1 MIRREQRRGFFAA
14 VGAVW
19 FVGLA
24 GVIGGGGCAD
34 DAGDG
39 ALRIVRNQA
48 ITDDGGCVVSSQL
61 TNNGRSGGAIEVSS
75 PADYVLTP
83 VIQNYA
89 TSQSGRF
96 TSQRTAFLEGA
107 RIDLSFANPDLF
119 TAAELAQLGEDDLL
133 KFSIGF
139 SAAVLPDSGT
149 AGVGFSIVPAELL
162 SRIQPKLAAVG
173 NSTVVNV
180 RLRVY
185 GEMGGGEVESESFFY
200 PVTVCDSTKVPC
212 VIASTF
218 TCGATGLPE
227 VRQGNACNPF
237 QDGPVDCCIAAG
249 VITCPGIAGAGVVD

>member
-1 MIRREQRRGFFAA
+1 MVRREQRRGFLA
-14 VGAVW
+14 VVGTVW

-24 GVIGGGGCAD
+24 SLTGCAD

-39 ALRIVRNQA
+39 ALRIIRNQA
-48 ITDDGGCVVSSQL
+48 LGDDGGCVVSSQL

-83 VIQNYA
+83 VIQNFA

-133 KFSIGF
+133 KFSVGF

-149 AGVGFSIVPAELL
+149 AGVGFAIVPAELL
-162 SRIQPKLAAVG
+162 RRIQPKLAAAG
-173 NSTVVNV
+173 NTTVVNV
-180 RLRVY
+180 RLRVF

-218 TCGATGLPE
+218 PCKATGVPE
-227 VRQGNACNPF
+227 VRKGNACNPF
-237 QDGPVDCCIAAG
+237 QDGPVDCCLDASS
-249 VITCPGIAGAGVVD
+249 TLFCPGTAGT

>member
-1 MIRREQRRGFFAA
+1 MVRRQHRRGFFAA
-14 VGAVW
+14 VGAVGLI
-19 FVGLA
+19 GLA
-24 GVIGGGGCAD
+24 ALAGCAE

-39 ALRIVRNQA
+39 ALRIIRNQA
-48 ITDDGGCVVSSQL
+48 IEDDGGCVVSSSL
-61 TNNGRSGGAIEVSS
+61 TTNGRSGGTIEVAS

-89 TSQSGRF
+89 SSASNKLI
-96 TSQRTAFLEGA
+96 SQRTAFLEGA

-119 TAAELAQLGEDDLL
+119 TAAELAALEEDDLL

-162 SRIQPKLAAVG
+162 RRIQPKLAAAG
-173 NSTVVNV
+173 NSTVINV
-180 RLRVY
+180 RLRVF

-218 TCGATGLPE
+218 TCGATGVPTP
-227 VRQGNACNPF
+227 RPGNACNPY
-237 QDGPVDCCIAAG
+237 QDGPVDCCVVSG
-249 VITCPGIAGAGVVD
+249 TLTCPGVVGTAVQ